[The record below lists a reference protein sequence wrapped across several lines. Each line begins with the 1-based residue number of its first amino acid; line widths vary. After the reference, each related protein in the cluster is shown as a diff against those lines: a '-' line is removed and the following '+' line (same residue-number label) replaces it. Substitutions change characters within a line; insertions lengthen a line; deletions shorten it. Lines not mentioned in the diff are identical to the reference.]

1 MCKRAEVKQV
11 EHIDLE
17 HLSRADW
24 FKSVI
29 EFSLFSAKVSPK
41 RKLVLCRKVRDF
53 KLIKLGLKNSSIL
66 NLNVFCEVNWLVLCV
81 YGLSFLLEFI
91 WLNAYAEKLRCILL
105 YRYGFFRIK
114 IDHGAPRMVMDMS
127 SAWILNDFTDD
138 CLSLFLRLRK
148 KIRWLAINMLIKIIT
163 LSCIKFFT
171 LLLF

>member
-1 MCKRAEVKQV
+1 MCKRAEVKQI
-11 EHIDLE
+11 EHVYLE

-29 EFSLFSAKVSPK
+29 EFSLLSAKVSPK

-53 KLIKLGLKNSSIL
+53 KLVKLGLKNSSIL
-66 NLNVFCEVNWLVLCV
+66 NLNVFCEANWLILSF
-81 YGLSFLLEFI
+81 YGLGFLLDLI
-91 WLNAYAEKLRCILL
+91 RLDAYAEKPSCILL

-114 IDHGAPRMVMDMS
+114 IDHGAPRMVIDMS
-127 SAWILNDFTDD
+127 SAWILNNFTED

-148 KIRWLAINMLIKIIT
+148 KFRWLAVHIWIKVIT